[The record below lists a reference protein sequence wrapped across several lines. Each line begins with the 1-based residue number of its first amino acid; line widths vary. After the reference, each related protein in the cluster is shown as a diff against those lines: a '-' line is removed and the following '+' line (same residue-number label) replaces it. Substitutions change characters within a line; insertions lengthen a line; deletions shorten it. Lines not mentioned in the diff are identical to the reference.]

1 MEIVFECGGVTGH
14 RLFEDLRLFAFVQ
27 HFGEQP
33 EVVPLGFRVFGQG
46 EEMAADQQWLITLAF
61 GQLEVAAMT
70 FEGAFGQMLAALA
83 VDEAAR
89 VIVVFEVG
97 QGVATVFAFQ
107 GQARFFEVV
116 VATGGAA
123 GAGFQAQVEAL
134 DNRVAGDH
142 AGVLLIGH
150 RGQFREHRLVIA
162 ENELVRVGAVLEV
175 EVNAFFLAQALDE
188 VQIRL
193 VVLHAVDA
201 FRIDRTGL
209 EFVGVAL
216 DAVLFQHHADDFR
229 HAEVLEDALVDAVRE
244 VSQLRAQRHRITG
257 QAFAR
262 VTLRGAVD
270 LAMDAAAVRRQLQ
283 EGHYS
288 SMIRGAWVDSYL
300 QTQELLGL
308 KEGQGV
314 SSEDEAD
321 YKAFEAR
328 LQEQMA
334 NYRKTMATDED
345 RSEFALF
352 EKYHDTYMQIQ
363 DAVLDLHKRN
373 LEADAIKLFNEKL
386 TPAWYTGR
394 MKLND
399 IIGENKVVADTAMAN
414 IDDAVATAKVSMVIS
429 LLVAVLAAGLCGL
442 LLMRAIMAPMNRIVT
457 ILDIMRTGDLSSRL
471 NLDRK
476 DEFGAVETGF
486 NDMMTELTS
495 LVSQAQRSSVQ
506 VTTSVTEIAATSKQQ
521 QATATETAATT
532 TEIGATSREIAATSR
547 DLVRT
552 MTEVSTAADQASV
565 LAGSGQQGLARME
578 DTMHSVMGAADLVN
592 AKLAIL
598 NEKAG
603 NINQVVVTIVKVAD
617 QTNLLSLNAAIE
629 AEKAGEYGRGFA
641 VVATEVRRLADQTAV
656 ATYDIEQMVREIQS
670 AVSAGV
676 MGMDKFSEEVRR
688 GMSEVQQVGEQLSQI
703 IHQVQALAPRV
714 LMVNE
719 GMQAQATGAEQI
731 NHALVQLGDASSQT
745 VESLRQASFAI
756 DELSQVAVGLR
767 SGVSRFKV

>member
-1 MEIVFECGGVTGH
+1 MKNWT
-14 RLFEDLRLFAFVQ
+14 LRQLILASFAVIIAIM
-27 HFGEQP
+27 
-33 EVVPLGFRVFGQG
+33 LL
-46 EEMAADQQWLITLAF
+46 MI
-61 GQLEVAAMT
+61 VAAYSRLIAI
-70 FEGAFGQMLAALA
+70 ENS
-83 VDEAAR
+83 EN
-89 VIVVFEVG
+89 IV
-97 QGVATVFAFQ
+97 
-107 GQARFFEVV
+107 RK
-116 VATGGAA
+116 
-123 GAGFQAQVEAL
+123 
-134 DNRVAGDH
+134 DS
-142 AGVLLIGH
+142 IP
-150 RGQFREHRLVIA
+150 
-162 ENELVRVGAVLEV
+162 
-175 EVNAFFLAQALDE
+175 
-188 VQIRL
+188 
-193 VVLHAVDA
+193 
-201 FRIDRTGL
+201 GL
-209 EFVGVAL
+209 Y
-216 DAVLFQHHADDFR
+216 
-229 HAEVLEDALVDAVRE
+229 
-244 VSQLRAQRHRITG
+244 
-257 QAFAR
+257 
-262 VTLRGAVD
+262 
-270 LAMDAAAVRRQLQ
+270 
-283 EGHYS
+283 YS
-288 SMIRGAWVDSYL
+288 SMIRSAWVDSYV
-300 QTQELLGL
+300 QTLHLMNDSEGRPLTPDEKALYTSYEERLEKQLAGYLSTISKGNDTLFYEAFLGMRN
-308 KEGQGV
+308 
-314 SSEDEAD
+314 D
-321 YKAFEAR
+321 YTQS
-328 LQEQMA
+328 L
-334 NYRKTMATDED
+334 NTVLD
-345 RSEFALF
+345 LF
-352 EKYHDTYMQIQ
+352 EK
-363 DAVLDLHKRN
+363 
-373 LEADAIKLFNEKL
+373 NEMAQARTFINQTL
-386 TPAWYTGR
+386 TPNWNVGR
-394 MKLND
+394 QQLNR
-399 IIGENKVVADTAMAN
+399 IIEDNQNSAIEASNN
-414 IDDAVATAKVSMVIS
+414 ISA
-429 LLVAVLAAGLCGL
+429 AVLAAKASMLISLLIAVIAAVLCGFL
-442 LLMRAIMAPMNRIVT
+442 LLRAIMSPMQRIVK
-457 ILDIMRTGDLSSRL
+457 ILDVMRSGDLSKRL

-486 NDMMTELTS
+486 NDMMTELTA

-552 MTEVSTAADQASV
+552 MTEVTSAADQASI
-565 LAGSGQQGLARME
+565 LAGSGQQGLSRME
-578 DTMHSVMGAADLVN
+578 DTMHQVMGAADLVN

-688 GMSEVQQVGEQLSQI
+688 GMFEVQQVGEQLSQI

>member
-1 MEIVFECGGVTGH
+1 VKNWT
-14 RLFEDLRLFAFVQ
+14 LRQRILASFAVII
-27 HFGEQP
+27 
-33 EVVPLGFRVFGQG
+33 
-46 EEMAADQQWLITLAF
+46 AI
-61 GQLEVAAMT
+61 
-70 FEGAFGQMLAALA
+70 MLLM
-83 VDEAAR
+83 
-89 VIVVFEVG
+89 
-97 QGVATVFAFQ
+97 
-107 GQARFFEVV
+107 VV
-116 VATGGAA
+116 VSYSRLLKIETS
-123 GAGFQAQVEAL
+123 QEA
-134 DNRVAGDH
+134 
-142 AGVLLIGH
+142 
-150 RGQFREHRLVIA
+150 
-162 ENELVRVGAVLEV
+162 VR
-175 EVNAFFLAQALDE
+175 D
-188 VQIRL
+188 
-193 VVLHAVDA
+193 
-201 FRIDRTGL
+201 
-209 EFVGVAL
+209 
-216 DAVLFQHHADDFR
+216 DAVPGVYL
-229 HAEVLEDALVDAVRE
+229 
-244 VSQLRAQRHRITG
+244 
-257 QAFAR
+257 
-262 VTLRGAVD
+262 
-270 LAMDAAAVRRQLQ
+270 
-283 EGHYS
+283 S
-288 SMIRGAWVDSYL
+288 SMIRSAWVDSYL
-300 QTQELLGL
+300 QTIDIIGL
-308 KEGQGV
+308 RDDKTFTNT
-314 SSEDEAD
+314 DKND
-321 YKAFEAR
+321 YKSFEAR
-328 LQEQMA
+328 IEQQMA
-334 NYRKTMATDED
+334 NYEKTIHGQAD
-345 RSEFALF
+345 RMEFDNFKAAHINYN
-352 EKYHDTYMQIQ
+352 K
-363 DAVLDLHKRN
+363 VLAQVLERVEANDLSGAN
-373 LEADAIKLFNEKL
+373 QLLEEQL
-386 TPAWYTGR
+386 TPIWTEGR

-399 IIGENKVVADTAMAN
+399 IITENKNVSDR
-414 IDDAVATAKVSMVIS
+414 ATAAIDEAVLSAKISMAVS
-429 LLVAVLAAGLCGL
+429 LLIAILAAGLCGL
-442 LLMRAIMAPMNRIVT
+442 LLMRAIMAPMQRIVD
-457 ILDIMRTGDLSSRL
+457 ILETMRDGDLSKRL
-471 NLDRK
+471 NLERK

-486 NDMMTELTS
+486 NDMMTELTA

-532 TEIGATSREIAATSR
+532 TEIGATSREIAATSK

-565 LAGSGQQGLARME
+565 AAGSGQQGLARME
-578 DTMHSVMGAADLVN
+578 ETMHSVMGAADLVN

-688 GMSEVQQVGEQLSQI
+688 GMFEVQQVGEQLSQI

>member
-1 MEIVFECGGVTGH
+1 MKNWT
-14 RLFEDLRLFAFVQ
+14 LRQRILASFAVII
-27 HFGEQP
+27 
-33 EVVPLGFRVFGQG
+33 
-46 EEMAADQQWLITLAF
+46 AI
-61 GQLEVAAMT
+61 
-70 FEGAFGQMLAALA
+70 MLLM
-83 VDEAAR
+83 
-89 VIVVFEVG
+89 
-97 QGVATVFAFQ
+97 
-107 GQARFFEVV
+107 VV
-116 VATGGAA
+116 VSFSRLMKIDA
-123 GAGFQAQVEAL
+123 GAES
-134 DNRVAGDH
+134 
-142 AGVLLIGH
+142 
-150 RGQFREHRLVIA
+150 
-162 ENELVRVGAVLEV
+162 VR
-175 EVNAFFLAQALDE
+175 
-188 VQIRL
+188 
-193 VVLHAVDA
+193 
-201 FRIDRTGL
+201 T
-209 EFVGVAL
+209 
-216 DAVLFQHHADDFR
+216 DAVPG
-229 HAEVLEDALVDAVRE
+229 VY
-244 VSQLRAQRHRITG
+244 
-257 QAFAR
+257 
-262 VTLRGAVD
+262 
-270 LAMDAAAVRRQLQ
+270 
-283 EGHYS
+283 YS
-288 SMIRGAWVDSYL
+288 SMIRGAWVDSFNL
-300 QTQELLGL
+300 TQQLVGLSGHREMTVADQTM
-308 KEGQGV
+308 
-314 SSEDEAD
+314 
-321 YKAFEAR
+321 YKSFEER
-328 LQEQMA
+328 LNEQIA
-334 NYRKTMATDED
+334 NYRKTIFTED
-345 RSEFALF
+345 DRALF
-352 EKYHDTYMQIQ
+352 EEFEVRHQLYNKEMNNVIDLYQRKEYDQ
-363 DAVLDLHKRN
+363 AVLA
-373 LEADAIKLFNEKL
+373 LEQKL
-386 TPAWYTGR
+386 TPAWVNGR
-394 MKLND
+394 MQLNSLL
-399 IIGENKVVADTAMAN
+399 ENNHALAEQSTLA
-414 IDDAVATAKVSMVIS
+414 ISDAVTAAKISMGVS
-429 LLVAVLAAGLCGL
+429 LLVAIIAAGLCGL
-442 LLMRAIMAPMNRIVT
+442 LLMRAIMAPMNRIVD
-457 ILDIMRTGDLSSRL
+457 ILEVMRTGDLSSRL

-767 SGVSRFKV
+767 GGVSRFKV

>member
-1 MEIVFECGGVTGH
+1 MKNWT
-14 RLFEDLRLFAFVQ
+14 LRQRILVSFAVII
-27 HFGEQP
+27 
-33 EVVPLGFRVFGQG
+33 
-46 EEMAADQQWLITLAF
+46 AI
-61 GQLEVAAMT
+61 
-70 FEGAFGQMLAALA
+70 MLLM
-83 VDEAAR
+83 
-89 VIVVFEVG
+89 
-97 QGVATVFAFQ
+97 
-107 GQARFFEVV
+107 VV
-116 VATGGAA
+116 VS
-123 GAGFQAQVEAL
+123 FS
-134 DNRVAGDH
+134 R
-142 AGVLLIGH
+142 LIKIDANT
-150 RGQFREHRLVIA
+150 EK
-162 ENELVRVGAVLEV
+162 
-175 EVNAFFLAQALDE
+175 
-188 VQIRL
+188 VQ
-193 VVLHAVDA
+193 
-201 FRIDRTGL
+201 T
-209 EFVGVAL
+209 
-216 DAVLFQHHADDFR
+216 DAVPG
-229 HAEVLEDALVDAVRE
+229 VY
-244 VSQLRAQRHRITG
+244 
-257 QAFAR
+257 
-262 VTLRGAVD
+262 
-270 LAMDAAAVRRQLQ
+270 
-283 EGHYS
+283 YS
-288 SMIRGAWVDSYL
+288 SMIRGGWVDSYVVTQQL
-300 QTQELLGL
+300 VGLSQHREMTAEDQAKYAGFEQHLREEIQNYQKLITDPADQASFDEFEANHQTFNQVLAKVLGL
-308 KEGQGV
+308 YQRKDYEG
-314 SSEDEAD
+314 
-321 YKAFEAR
+321 AR
-328 LQEQMA
+328 VLLDQE
-334 NYRKTMATDED
+334 
-345 RSEFALF
+345 
-352 EKYHDTYMQIQ
+352 
-363 DAVLDLHKRN
+363 
-373 LEADAIKLFNEKL
+373 L
-386 TPAWYTGR
+386 TPAWLDGR
-394 MKLND
+394 KHLNN
-399 IIGENKVVADTAMAN
+399 IIEQNREQAEQAAQT
-414 IDDAVATAKVSMVIS
+414 ISDAVTAAKISMGLS
-429 LLVAVLAAGLCGL
+429 LLVAMFVAGLCGW
-442 LLMRAIMAPMNRIVT
+442 LLMRAIMAPMSRIVSV
-457 ILDIMRTGDLSSRL
+457 LEVMRSGDLSGRL
-471 NLDRK
+471 DLARK
-476 DEFGAVETGF
+476 DEFGAVQTGF

-767 SGVSRFKV
+767 GGVSRFKV

>member
-1 MEIVFECGGVTGH
+1 MKNWT
-14 RLFEDLRLFAFVQ
+14 LRQRILASFAVII
-27 HFGEQP
+27 
-33 EVVPLGFRVFGQG
+33 
-46 EEMAADQQWLITLAF
+46 AI
-61 GQLEVAAMT
+61 
-70 FEGAFGQMLAALA
+70 MLLM
-83 VDEAAR
+83 
-89 VIVVFEVG
+89 
-97 QGVATVFAFQ
+97 
-107 GQARFFEVV
+107 VV
-116 VATGGAA
+116 VSYSRLLKI
-123 GAGFQAQVEAL
+123 EASQE
-134 DNRVAGDH
+134 A
-142 AGVLLIGH
+142 
-150 RGQFREHRLVIA
+150 
-162 ENELVRVGAVLEV
+162 VR
-175 EVNAFFLAQALDE
+175 D
-188 VQIRL
+188 
-193 VVLHAVDA
+193 
-201 FRIDRTGL
+201 
-209 EFVGVAL
+209 
-216 DAVLFQHHADDFR
+216 DAVPGVYL
-229 HAEVLEDALVDAVRE
+229 
-244 VSQLRAQRHRITG
+244 
-257 QAFAR
+257 
-262 VTLRGAVD
+262 
-270 LAMDAAAVRRQLQ
+270 
-283 EGHYS
+283 S
-288 SMIRGAWVDSYL
+288 SMIRSAWVDSYL
-300 QTQELLGL
+300 QTIDIIGL
-308 KEGQGV
+308 RDDKTFTNT
-314 SSEDEAD
+314 DKTD
-321 YKAFEAR
+321 YKSFEAR
-328 LQEQMA
+328 IEQQMA
-334 NYRKTMATDED
+334 SYEKTIHGQADRMEFDNFKAAHINYNRVLSQVLE
-345 RSEFALF
+345 RV
-352 EKYHDTYMQIQ
+352 
-363 DAVLDLHKRN
+363 DANDLPGARTL
-373 LEADAIKLFNEKL
+373 LEEQL
-386 TPAWYTGR
+386 TPIWTEGR

-399 IIGENKVVADTAMAN
+399 IITENKNVSDRATAA
-414 IDDAVATAKVSMVIS
+414 IDESVLSAKVSMAVSLVI
-429 LLVAVLAAGLCGL
+429 AILAAGLCGL
-442 LLMRAIMAPMNRIVT
+442 LLMRAIMAPMQRIVD
-457 ILDIMRTGDLSSRL
+457 ILETMRDGDLSKRL
-471 NLDRK
+471 NLERK

-486 NDMMTELTS
+486 NDMMTELTA

-532 TEIGATSREIAATSR
+532 TEIGATSREIAATSK

-565 LAGSGQQGLARME
+565 AAGSGQQGLARME
-578 DTMHSVMGAADLVN
+578 ETMHSVMGAADLVN

-688 GMSEVQQVGEQLSQI
+688 GMFEVQQVGEQLSQI

>member
-1 MEIVFECGGVTGH
+1 MKNWT
-14 RLFEDLRLFAFVQ
+14 LRQRILASFAVII
-27 HFGEQP
+27 
-33 EVVPLGFRVFGQG
+33 
-46 EEMAADQQWLITLAF
+46 AI
-61 GQLEVAAMT
+61 
-70 FEGAFGQMLAALA
+70 MLLM
-83 VDEAAR
+83 
-89 VIVVFEVG
+89 
-97 QGVATVFAFQ
+97 
-107 GQARFFEVV
+107 VV
-116 VATGGAA
+116 VSYSRLLKI
-123 GAGFQAQVEAL
+123 EAS
-134 DNRVAGDH
+134 
-142 AGVLLIGH
+142 
-150 RGQFREHRLVIA
+150 ETS
-162 ENELVRVGAVLEV
+162 VR
-175 EVNAFFLAQALDE
+175 D
-188 VQIRL
+188 
-193 VVLHAVDA
+193 
-201 FRIDRTGL
+201 
-209 EFVGVAL
+209 
-216 DAVLFQHHADDFR
+216 DAVPG
-229 HAEVLEDALVDAVRE
+229 VY
-244 VSQLRAQRHRITG
+244 
-257 QAFAR
+257 
-262 VTLRGAVD
+262 
-270 LAMDAAAVRRQLQ
+270 
-283 EGHYS
+283 YS
-288 SMIRGAWVDSYL
+288 SMIRSAWVDSYL
-300 QTQELLGL
+300 EIQKMLGL
-308 KEGQGV
+308 EEGQGV
-314 SSEDEAD
+314 TEQDLANFKD
-321 YKAFEAR
+321 FEQR
-328 LQEQMA
+328 LEEQMA
-334 NYRKTMATDED
+334 NYATTIQGAED
-345 RSEFALF
+345 RTEF
-352 EKYHDTYMQIQ
+352 
-363 DAVLDLHKRN
+363 DAFQKAHQNFTRILATVLDLHKN
-373 LEADAIKLFNEKL
+373 HQEQEAIQLFNEQL
-386 TPAWYTGR
+386 TPAWVTGR
-394 MKLND
+394 LKLND
-399 IIGENKVVADTAMAN
+399 IIRENKAVADHATAA
-414 IDDAVATAKVSMVIS
+414 IDDAVVAAKISMGVS
-429 LLVAVLAAGLCGL
+429 LLVAVLAAALCGL
-442 LLMRAIMAPMNRIVT
+442 LLMRAIMAPMNRIVK
-457 ILDIMRTGDLSSRL
+457 ILEIMRTGDLSNRL

-552 MTEVSTAADQASV
+552 MTEVSSAADQASV

>member
-1 MEIVFECGGVTGH
+1 MA
-14 RLFEDLRLFAFVQ
+14 LRGNTVKNWTLRQRILASFAVII
-27 HFGEQP
+27 
-33 EVVPLGFRVFGQG
+33 
-46 EEMAADQQWLITLAF
+46 AI
-61 GQLEVAAMT
+61 
-70 FEGAFGQMLAALA
+70 MLLM
-83 VDEAAR
+83 
-89 VIVVFEVG
+89 
-97 QGVATVFAFQ
+97 
-107 GQARFFEVV
+107 VV
-116 VATGGAA
+116 VSYSRLLKI
-123 GAGFQAQVEAL
+123 EASQE
-134 DNRVAGDH
+134 A
-142 AGVLLIGH
+142 
-150 RGQFREHRLVIA
+150 
-162 ENELVRVGAVLEV
+162 VR
-175 EVNAFFLAQALDE
+175 D
-188 VQIRL
+188 
-193 VVLHAVDA
+193 
-201 FRIDRTGL
+201 
-209 EFVGVAL
+209 
-216 DAVLFQHHADDFR
+216 DAVPGVYL
-229 HAEVLEDALVDAVRE
+229 
-244 VSQLRAQRHRITG
+244 
-257 QAFAR
+257 
-262 VTLRGAVD
+262 
-270 LAMDAAAVRRQLQ
+270 
-283 EGHYS
+283 S
-288 SMIRGAWVDSYL
+288 SMIRSAWVDSYL
-300 QTQELLGL
+300 HTIDIVGL
-308 KEGQGV
+308 RDDKTLNNT
-314 SSEDEAD
+314 DKTD

-328 LQEQMA
+328 IEQQMA
-334 NYRKTMATDED
+334 NYEKTIHGQAD
-345 RSEFALF
+345 RMEFDNFKAAHL
-352 EKYHDTYMQIQ
+352 TYNK
-363 DAVLDLHKRN
+363 VLSQVLERV
-373 LEADAIKLFNEKL
+373 EADDLPGARTLLEEQL
-386 TPAWYTGR
+386 TPIWTEGR

-399 IIGENKVVADTAMAN
+399 IITENKSVSDRATAA
-414 IDDAVATAKVSMVIS
+414 IDESVLSAKVSMAVS
-429 LLVAVLAAGLCGL
+429 LIIAILAAGLCGL
-442 LLMRAIMAPMNRIVT
+442 LLMRAIMAPMQRIVD
-457 ILDIMRTGDLSSRL
+457 ILGTMRDGDLSKRL
-471 NLDRK
+471 NLERK

-486 NDMMTELTS
+486 NDMMTELTA

-532 TEIGATSREIAATSR
+532 TEIGATSREIAATSK

-565 LAGSGQQGLARME
+565 AAGSGQQGLARME
-578 DTMHSVMGAADLVN
+578 ETMHSVMGAADLVN

-688 GMSEVQQVGEQLSQI
+688 GMFEVQQVGEQLSQI

>member
-1 MEIVFECGGVTGH
+1 MKNWT
-14 RLFEDLRLFAFVQ
+14 LRQRILASFAVII
-27 HFGEQP
+27 
-33 EVVPLGFRVFGQG
+33 
-46 EEMAADQQWLITLAF
+46 AI
-61 GQLEVAAMT
+61 
-70 FEGAFGQMLAALA
+70 MLLM
-83 VDEAAR
+83 
-89 VIVVFEVG
+89 
-97 QGVATVFAFQ
+97 
-107 GQARFFEVV
+107 VV
-116 VATGGAA
+116 VSYSRLLKI
-123 GAGFQAQVEAL
+123 EASE
-134 DNRVAGDH
+134 VS
-142 AGVLLIGH
+142 
-150 RGQFREHRLVIA
+150 
-162 ENELVRVGAVLEV
+162 VR
-175 EVNAFFLAQALDE
+175 D
-188 VQIRL
+188 
-193 VVLHAVDA
+193 
-201 FRIDRTGL
+201 
-209 EFVGVAL
+209 
-216 DAVLFQHHADDFR
+216 
-229 HAEVLEDALVDAVRE
+229 DALPGVY
-244 VSQLRAQRHRITG
+244 
-257 QAFAR
+257 
-262 VTLRGAVD
+262 
-270 LAMDAAAVRRQLQ
+270 
-283 EGHYS
+283 YS

-300 QTQELLGL
+300 QTQEMLGL
-308 KEGQGV
+308 KEGQGI
-314 SSEDEAD
+314 SAEDAAD
-321 YKAFEAR
+321 FKNFESRVQDA
-328 LQEQMA
+328 M
-334 NYRKTMATDED
+334 NSYRATVTTDED
-345 RSEFALF
+345 KLEFAAF
-352 EKYHDTYMQIQ
+352 EKFHENYGKILA
-363 DAVLDLHKRN
+363 AVLDLHKRN
-373 LEADAIKLFNEKL
+373 QEAEAIKLFNEQL
-386 TPAWYTGR
+386 TPTWTAGR

-399 IIGENKVVADTAMAN
+399 ILRENKAVADQDMAY
-414 IDDAVATAKVSMVIS
+414 IDDAVLTAKVIMGIS

-442 LLMRAIMAPMNRIVT
+442 LLMRAIMAPMNRIVQ
-457 ILDIMRTGDLSSRL
+457 ILEVMRTGDLSGRL
-471 NLDRK
+471 NLERK

-486 NDMMTELTS
+486 NDMMAELTS

-565 LAGSGQQGLARME
+565 AAGSGQQGLARME
-578 DTMHSVMGAADLVN
+578 ETMHSVMGAADLVN

-598 NEKAG
+598 KEKAV

-767 SGVSRFKV
+767 GGVSRFKV

>member
-1 MEIVFECGGVTGH
+1 MKNWT
-14 RLFEDLRLFAFVQ
+14 LRQRILASFAVII
-27 HFGEQP
+27 
-33 EVVPLGFRVFGQG
+33 
-46 EEMAADQQWLITLAF
+46 AI
-61 GQLEVAAMT
+61 
-70 FEGAFGQMLAALA
+70 MLLM
-83 VDEAAR
+83 
-89 VIVVFEVG
+89 
-97 QGVATVFAFQ
+97 
-107 GQARFFEVV
+107 VV
-116 VATGGAA
+116 VSYSRLLKI
-123 GAGFQAQVEAL
+123 EAS
-134 DNRVAGDH
+134 
-142 AGVLLIGH
+142 
-150 RGQFREHRLVIA
+150 ESS
-162 ENELVRVGAVLEV
+162 VR
-175 EVNAFFLAQALDE
+175 D
-188 VQIRL
+188 
-193 VVLHAVDA
+193 
-201 FRIDRTGL
+201 
-209 EFVGVAL
+209 
-216 DAVLFQHHADDFR
+216 DAVPG
-229 HAEVLEDALVDAVRE
+229 VY
-244 VSQLRAQRHRITG
+244 
-257 QAFAR
+257 
-262 VTLRGAVD
+262 
-270 LAMDAAAVRRQLQ
+270 
-283 EGHYS
+283 YS

-308 KEGQGV
+308 KEGQGI
-314 SSEDEAD
+314 SSEDAAD
-321 YKAFEAR
+321 YKAFETR

-334 NYRKTMATDED
+334 NYRNTVTTDED
-345 RSEFALF
+345 RVEFAAF
-352 EKYHDTYMQIQ
+352 EKDHDTYMQIQ
-363 DAVLDLHKRN
+363 DQVLDLHKRN
-373 LEADAIKLFNEKL
+373 LEAEAVKLFTEKL

-399 IIGENKVVADTAMAN
+399 IIGENKRVADQAMAN
-414 IDDAVATAKVSMVIS
+414 IDEAVAAAKVSMFVS
-429 LLVAVLAAGLCGL
+429 LLVAVLAAGACGL
-442 LLMRAIMAPMNRIVT
+442 LLMRAIMAPMNRIVK
-457 ILDIMRTGDLSSRL
+457 ILEIMRTGDLSSRL

-688 GMSEVQQVGEQLSQI
+688 GMAEVQQVGEQLSQI

-731 NHALVQLGDASSQT
+731 NQALVQLGDASSQT

-767 SGVSRFKV
+767 GGVSRFKV